1 MANAY
6 QTIDMITKE
15 AAFVLGNNTPFAQAV
30 DRVYDPQYKGGG
42 GKNGVTLR
50 LRKPPRFIATAGATM
65 VQQDY
70 VDESVTL
77 TTATQY
83 HVAMK
88 IPVVDLT
95 MSVEELSKRWIAP
108 AMEPIV
114 SRIEQ
119 DGLRIAY
126 QGAYNSV
133 GTPGAPPST
142 VGVLTD
148 AQARLDQNAAPRMNS
163 RMLVVDPVANG
174 KLIDGLKGLYHA
186 NMSIE
191 EQFREGLFGKNII
204 GFREIAMGQNVQTH
218 TGGLATGTPLVAGAA
233 QSGSLL
239 LTDGWTASQTP
250 ILRAGDVFT
259 LSGGA
264 GGNLVNAVNPVSYQS
279 NGYRQPFTALADV
292 NSDAGG
298 LASIPIAP
306 SIVTSGAQQTVTA
319 SPSDNAT
326 ITMYGPSLGVSPQS
340 LAFHTDAIVL
350 GMADLELP
358 EAGSGAKGSTQQH
371 KSMSISIVQQYAI
384 QTYENLYRI
393 DVLYGWVLRRREHI
407 VRLWG

>member
-6 QTIDMITKE
+6 QTIDHITKE
-15 AAFVLGNNTPFAQAV
+15 AAFVLGNNTPFAQSV
-30 DRVYDPQYKGGG
+30 DRIYDPQFKGGG

-50 LRKPPRFIATAGATM
+50 LRKPPRYVATAGSNLI
-65 VQQDY
+65 QQDY
-70 VDESVTL
+70 IDESVTL

-83 HVAMK
+83 HVAIK

-95 MSVEELSKRWIAP
+95 MSIEELSKRWISP
-108 AMEPIV
+108 AMEPLV
-114 SRIEQ
+114 SRVEQ
-119 DGLRIAY
+119 DGLALYR
-126 QGAYNSV
+126 QVYNSV
-133 GTPGAPPST
+133 GTPGTPPST
-142 VGVLTD
+142 VSVLTD
-148 AQARLDQNAAPRMNS
+148 AQARLDQNAAPRVIND
-163 RMLVVDPVANG
+163 RCLVVDPVANG

-191 EQFREGLFGKNII
+191 DQFRSGLFGKNII

-233 QSGSLL
+233 QLGTVL

-250 ILRAGDVFT
+250 ILKAGDVFT

-264 GGNLVNAVNPVSYQS
+264 NTVNSINPVSYQS
-279 NGYRQPFTALADV
+279 NGYRQPFTATADV

-306 SIVTSGAQQTVTA
+306 AIITSGARQTVTA

-340 LAFHTDAIVL
+340 MAFHTEAIVL

-358 EAGSGAKGSTQQH
+358 EPGSGAKGSTQQH
-371 KSMSISIVQQYAI
+371 KGMSITVVQQYAI
-384 QTYENLYRI
+384 QTYENIYRI
-393 DVLYGWVLRRREHI
+393 DVLYGWVLRRPEHV